1 MECVSSA
8 ETALEAVA
16 WFESA
21 TMLCAGASVSQKRS
35 PAPRHPGPF
44 IHVVCVGVQCLRPP
58 HTLIRG
64 SVIPLGDWTRTG
76 SGERPCTEA
85 T

>member
-1 MECVSSA
+1 MPGPHLAWYIVDARNTLCVS
-8 ETALEAVA
+8 ALEE
-16 WFESA
+16 F
-21 TMLCAGASVSQKRS
+21 R
-35 PAPRHPGPF
+35 
-44 IHVVCVGVQCLRPP
+44 VCVGVQCLRPP
-58 HTLIRG
+58 HALIRG